1 MVIASTYYGL
11 REPFKNLGGVGTRAK
26 TCSYFKVT
34 YRSEN
39 DLQGY
44 RFLVSWSL
52 GSNGSGTDIKGL

>member
-1 MVIASTYYGL
+1 MVIASIYYGL
-11 REPFKNLGGVGTRAK
+11 RNHLKNLGGVGTTVK
-26 TCSYFKVT
+26 TCSKFKVT